1 MAAAE
6 RVGLARRLCCAIAG
20 SARLNGKIAALR
32 FMLQFLGGRNF
43 IPQQPD
49 PAGGSFCGLA
59 EPGNAQR
66 ELPWTAIPDQ
76 VGDRLR
82 CAPRSDRGVRECGDC
97 GRQDYLT
104 QNLRRIEIDRHLSDW
119 RKFCKKIAEKFKL
132 SSSDSRV
139 VLYLD
144 GVLKLFFALAHG
156 PGL

>member
-6 RVGLARRLCCAIAG
+6 RFGLARRLYCAGAG

-49 PAGGSFCGLA
+49 PAGSPFRGFA

-76 VGDRLR
+76 VGDRL
-82 CAPRSDRGVRECGDC
+82 CFAPRSDRGVWGCGDC
-97 GRQDYLT
+97 GRQDYLMR
-104 QNLRRIEIDRHLSDW
+104 NLCRIEIDRHLSDW
-119 RKFCKKIAEKFKL
+119 RKFCKKIAEKFKM
-132 SSSDSRV
+132 SSFDSRV